1 MYPMTISSLVWWMYL
16 IKRSVFSDLR
26 KMKRDVNGWTLQRSE
41 MGVSLSYLPP
51 ASRLHLCSVS
61 LLFSTHFF
69 SLFLPPSSSHIFLS
83 LFLSFINPMW
93 ILHSLYFYIFSPFK
107 TSSCGMKLVFFFPLL
122 SRFVSSD
129 FSGTE
134 IPFLPLGWLS
144 RAQETWARIIYNLSD
159 PLSPSSSDLSFFKNH
174 VLIQPVFA
182 KYLMF
187 LTQQAAALC
196 FALSPWGQFV
206 WSTRQ
211 KHFPLNLLWMWS

>member
-1 MYPMTISSLVWWMYL
+1 MVELYKGQRWVCRSRSSHLPLDYTSVLSLCCFPPTSSPSSCLRPPPTSFCLFSSHSLTPCESYIPFIFISSLHSKPAAV
-16 IKRSVFSDLR
+16 
-26 KMKRDVNGWTLQRSE
+26 GW
-41 MGVSLSYLPP
+41 
-51 ASRLHLCSVS
+51 
-61 LLFSTHFF
+61 
-69 SLFLPPSSSHIFLS
+69 
-83 LFLSFINPMW
+83 
-93 ILHSLYFYIFSPFK
+93 
-107 TSSCGMKLVFFFPLL
+107 SCFFFPLL